1 MFVISKVSIHRFFC
15 LCKFFINSQRIVPY
29 FLDTTTWSLCHWFLS
44 LAIRIILKRLI
55 SKAILLMEWILHQ
68 WTWWI
73 SHSLQ
78 WFDNQVVSLMQL
90 PSTVSCAPW
99 WNCWLPK
106 HLKIALHW
114 VWFTVNWR
122 SWVSEIINFNYLRL
136 WIFKFTV
143 VMCDFGA
150 TSRWKKLETLLVL
163 CANWGTKKPSAWFI
177 SMLWWKTDRGFWKA
191 ESPKN
196 VL

>member
-68 WTWWI
+68 WTRWI

-114 VWFTVNWR
+114 VWFTVKWR
-122 SWVSEIINFNYLRL
+122 SHHAEKTWDPFGTVCQLRNEKTQRL
-136 WIFKFTV
+136 VYFYV
-143 VMCDFGA
+143 VMKNYRQRILE
-150 TSRWKKLETLLVL
+150 SRITQKCTI
-163 CANWGTKKPSAWFI
+163 ANKQYP
-177 SMLWWKTDRGFWKA
+177 
-191 ESPKN
+191 
-196 VL
+196 